1 MKTAAIIAIL
11 ALLLPV
17 NAGAQEWS
25 KGSETTETL
34 GQMLSATNTG
44 IGKLGEIGEGL
55 KDVASGQFVGARR
68 ARNALATSW
77 NNSFEDWRRSSEGS
91 KGSAG
96 FRLVSKALWW
106 NDFADGVVAPLV
118 EGDGRGTVS
127 GAVNIAINDTVVA
140 AGTAAFAAAGAAIGS
155 VIPIAGTAAGA
166 TVGATV
172 GGAIGTVAGG
182 FISSIAFD
190 RFGKAFVAKGVEGVI
205 ASLID
210 VSPLQQAINS
220 RAEFLAE
227 KRAYL
232 QQAMDARDEYLRAQA
247 DPELRKAWNDL
258 DAVSESFGSEG
269 NVELIGPGPSYYAV
283 AKKPEAPL
291 AATPEAASED
301 VLIGVKNFEML
312 TWNPARPD
320 VKGKS
325 ICNINGQKFI
335 CRSQDRSVCCNYS
348 SANTGAINGNRLE
361 GTVTSKVD
369 TRPSPENTCNASWVG
384 TAGIT
389 FNLTAD
395 GKVSGEVGTGYWHY
409 TSMTGDCAGRDSKP
423 WTAQGGPFEGS
434 WRKLP

>member
-96 FRLVSKALWW
+96 FKLVSKALWW

-155 VIPIAGTAAGA
+155 VIPTAGTAAGA
-166 TVGATV
+166 TIGATV

-205 ASLID
+205 ASLLD
-210 VSPLQQAINS
+210 VSPLQQAMN
-220 RAEFLAE
+220 
-227 KRAYL
+227 
-232 QQAMDARDEYLRAQA
+232 ARDDYLRAQA
-247 DPELRKAWNDL
+247 APELQQAWNSL
-258 DAVSESFGSEG
+258 DAVSQSFGSEG
-269 NVELIGPGPSYYAV
+269 NVELIGPGTTPYV
-283 AKKPEAPL
+283 VMKKPE
-291 AATPEAASED
+291 TPTQVPPESAGED
-301 VLIGVKNFEML
+301 VLAGATKFEL
-312 TWNPARPD
+312 THVNQGFRA
-320 VKGKS
+320 VV
-325 ICNINGQKFI
+325 
-335 CRSQDRSVCCNYS
+335 VC
-348 SANTGAINGNRLE
+348 T
-361 GTVTSKVD
+361 
-369 TRPSPENTCNASWVG
+369 AS
-384 TAGIT
+384 
-389 FNLTAD
+389 
-395 GKVSGEVGTGYWHY
+395 SGEVTCHGTGSFSASY
-409 TSMTGDCAGRDSKP
+409 TGGTVSTRSEYNGTGSMSGNVLNLQERSHILYAWSDSGCRASYEGNDATQHTLLPGGRMTYRSLGGSGKFLSFTGDCANLREIVGKTQTNKP
-423 WTAQGGPFEGS
+423 SDEITGTWKVLQ
-434 WRKLP
+434 